1 MKRLFFL
8 ITALL
13 PTLAFAQIATKN
25 FTINGKA
32 GTITKPTWAYLFYQT
47 GANKVIDSALVI
59 NGNFTISGNIFLPS
73 NSTLV
78 IDHTGAG
85 SGKLGNTPDFLN
97 FWLDKGT
104 TNITTDKDSIKNA
117 AITGSVIND
126 DSKLLTQL
134 LAPVNNEAKKLN
146 DEKNAAPQSQQNT
159 PQFQHDMQ
167 ARYKALQDKQHN
179 VFKTFITA
187 HPASFI
193 SLIII
198 NMMGKQGADPV
209 EMDVLYT
216 GLDAS
221 LKDMEIGRV
230 LKSSIDQ
237 SKATAIGSIAPD
249 FTQPDV
255 NGMPVKLSS
264 FRGKYVLLDFWASWC
279 GPCRAEN
286 PNVVKAYTKYKDKN
300 FTVLGVSLDRPDG
313 KADWQK
319 AIKSDGLSWTQVSD
333 LKYWSNEAA
342 VLYFVQSIPANFLL
356 DPNGKI
362 IAKDLRGVD
371 LDNKLAE
378 LFGK

>member
-1 MKRLFFL
+1 L
-8 ITALL
+8 I
-13 PTLAFAQIATKN
+13 
-25 FTINGKA
+25 
-32 GTITKPTWAYLFYQT
+32 
-47 GANKVIDSALVI
+47 
-59 NGNFTISGNIFLPS
+59 
-73 NSTLV
+73 

-104 TNITTDKDSIKNA
+104 TNVTTDKDSIKNA

-126 DSKLLTQL
+126 DSKLLTQQ
-134 LAPVNNEAKKLN
+134 LAPINNEAKKLN
-146 DEKNAAPQSQQNT
+146 DEKTAVPQSQQNT

-167 ARYKALQDKQHN
+167 ARYKTLQDKQHN

-193 SLIII
+193 SLIVI
-198 NMMGKQGADPV
+198 NMMGKQGADPA

-237 SKATAIGSIAPD
+237 SKATAIGSLAPD

-255 NGMPVKLSS
+255 NGAPVKLSS

-300 FTVLGVSLDRPDG
+300 FTILGVSLDRPDG
-313 KADWQK
+313 KADWQN

-333 LKYWSNEAA
+333 LRYGDNQAA
-342 VLYFVQSIPANFLL
+342 ALYFVQAIPANFLL

-362 IAKDLRGVD
+362 IAKNLRGSD
-371 LDNKLAE
+371 LDDKLAE